1 MKEEPEKVDQFV
13 LPDDCKSCFYIYLLG
28 DRSFSFF
35 FRKKKEV
42 IELKHVKKKGTLYI
56 LIHNNR

>member
-13 LPDDCKSCFYIYLLG
+13 LPDDCKSCFIIYLLG

-35 FRKKKEV
+35 SEKKEV
-42 IELKHVKKKGTLYI
+42 IELKHVKKRTYI
-56 LIHNNR
+56 Y